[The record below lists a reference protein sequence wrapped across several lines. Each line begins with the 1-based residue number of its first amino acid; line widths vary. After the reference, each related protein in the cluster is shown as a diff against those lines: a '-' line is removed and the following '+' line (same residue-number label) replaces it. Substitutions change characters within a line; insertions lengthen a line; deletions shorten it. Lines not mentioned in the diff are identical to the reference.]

1 MRTYRKATVVTALLT
16 LASII
21 GAVYFN
27 FCVEVDPFWCNLS
40 LGIFGSGLVTLI
52 TSIIGY
58 RVERRKTFE
67 GFSYATKQ
75 ILKRLNKYQLSWPL
89 EQKIDFFLD
98 FHDIDLSE
106 WDQYCGDFCLMFDW
120 NKKNWNY
127 IFSKIYHPIQV
138 IDEKINFH
146 VWHFR
151 WYKDGS
157 GRNERV
163 MERFVKEVEDLI
175 MESTTTQ
182 FCGFAERSDDVE
194 GFPITQTRNKV
205 VTSVLTELNG
215 EYYRLMYG
223 NKTYRKSQEDTS
235 S

>member
-1 MRTYRKATVVTALLT
+1 MRTYRNATVITALLT
-16 LASII
+16 LASIA

-27 FCVEVDPFWCNLS
+27 FFVEVDPFWCNLT
-40 LGIFGSGLVTLI
+40 LGVFGSGLVTLI

-67 GFSYATKQ
+67 GFSYTTKQ

-98 FHDIDLSE
+98 FHDIDLGE
-106 WDQYCGDFCLMFDW
+106 WDRYYGDFCLMFDW
-120 NKKNWNY
+120 RKENRSY
-127 IFSKIYHPIQV
+127 IFSKIYHPIQI
-138 IDEKINFH
+138 IDHQINLH

-157 GRNERV
+157 GRNEKV
-163 MERFVKEVEDLI
+163 MEKFVKEIEDLI

-182 FCGFAERSDDVE
+182 FRGLEEHSKDE
-194 GFPITQTRNKV
+194 KGFPITQTRNKV
-205 VTSVLTELNG
+205 VISVSQELNG

-223 NKTYRKSQEDTS
+223 NKVYRKSLEDAS
-235 S
+235 V